1 MVLGMQRP
9 PNATSRPLPRQRASS
24 SSDWLI
30 PLGLLALGA
39 IPVLSGVMRVLEL
52 SGAPSPMPP
61 EQRFHD
67 QPLPILLH
75 IVGATGFTLAGA
87 LQFSPG
93 LRRRAPQLHRVSG
106 WSSVPLGIVAA
117 LAGVWMALFFPPA
130 PGVGTTLN
138 VMRLVVGSTMAA
150 FLAAGVVAL
159 LRRDFV
165 GHGAWMKRAY
175 ALGIAAGTQA
185 LVLIPVTFGL
195 GVDTEASYATAM
207 GAGWLLNAGV
217 AEWLIRR
224 QQQRSV
230 RAESPRQQDVFAL
243 DRT

>member
-1 MVLGMQRP
+1 
-9 PNATSRPLPRQRASS
+9 
-24 SSDWLI
+24 
-30 PLGLLALGA
+30 
-39 IPVLSGVMRVLEL
+39 
-52 SGAPSPMPP
+52 
-61 EQRFHD
+61 
-67 QPLPILLH
+67 
-75 IVGATGFTLAGA
+75 
-87 LQFSPG
+87 
-93 LRRRAPQLHRVSG
+93 VSG

>member
-1 MVLGMQRP
+1 
-9 PNATSRPLPRQRASS
+9 
-24 SSDWLI
+24 
-30 PLGLLALGA
+30 
-39 IPVLSGVMRVLEL
+39 
-52 SGAPSPMPP
+52 
-61 EQRFHD
+61 
-67 QPLPILLH
+67 
-75 IVGATGFTLAGA
+75 
-87 LQFSPG
+87 
-93 LRRRAPQLHRVSG
+93 
-106 WSSVPLGIVAA
+106 
-117 LAGVWMALFFPPA
+117 
-130 PGVGTTLN
+130 
-138 VMRLVVGSTMAA
+138 MAA

-159 LRRDFV
+159 LRRDFL